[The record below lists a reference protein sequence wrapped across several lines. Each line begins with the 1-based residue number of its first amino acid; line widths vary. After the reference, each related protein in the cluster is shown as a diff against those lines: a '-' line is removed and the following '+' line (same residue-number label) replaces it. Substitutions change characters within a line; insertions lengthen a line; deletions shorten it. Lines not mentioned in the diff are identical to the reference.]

1 MTTDSTAS
9 TSALDKLLA
18 SFQSTE
24 TSTESEEQQR
34 DAFAR
39 LISEEFV
46 KGSMA
51 APSRNGHI
59 RSLGEPVPSQTP
71 VPLPNYTPQP
81 PQRSVSASSASQMQ
95 TASASPAP
103 SSTPVPAQ
111 ISSPMGSLNKGPY
124 QPPPTQNGIATP
136 KQTSQQAQAP
146 GPLHVSPG
154 AQPQPEN
161 VEALNIYQAMSTLVE
176 RAPATAVRQVVRD
189 KWEKTL
195 LGSQYHIA
203 FLVSWLLVGISYRY

>member
-1 MTTDSTAS
+1 M
-9 TSALDKLLA
+9 
-18 SFQSTE
+18 
-24 TSTESEEQQR
+24 
-34 DAFAR
+34 
-39 LISEEFV
+39 
-46 KGSMA
+46 KGNMA

-59 RSLGEPVPSQTP
+59 RSLGEPEPSQTP

-95 TASASPAP
+95 TTSASPAP
-103 SSTPVPAQ
+103 SNTPVPAQ
-111 ISSPMGSLNKGPY
+111 ISSPMGSLNKGGY
-124 QPPPTQNGIATP
+124 QPPPTQNGNATP
-136 KQTSQQAQAP
+136 NQTSRQAQAP

-154 AQPQPEN
+154 AQPQPDN
-161 VEALNIYQAMSTLVE
+161 VESLNIYQAMSTLVE

-203 FLVSWLLVGISYRY
+203 FLVSWLLVGISCRR